1 MRKVGFVID
10 STFTYKNED
19 ISVVPLKIIID
30 DVEYIEG
37 QFNHDIAVNALKE
50 GKLLKTSQPTPN
62 LFVEAYE
69 HQLSLGYEHV
79 ICLTISATL
88 SGTINGA
95 NVAKDIVNS
104 NNVTVIDTQ
113 SGTIGAAHIIDETLK
128 FANEGKSLEE
138 IISFI
143 NETIKKG
150 SIIFSVDNLQTLV
163 RNGRLSRV
171 SALIGGL
178 LKVKPIL
185 RFKEGV
191 LTVESKARGLLGVF
205 KYITNQVSEMIQER
219 DKVVVRISYVDNID
233 YAKALEENIK
243 ALKSDKVDVKLSGV
257 VSSVMAAHVG
267 LGGLGIY
274 LGFK

>member
-37 QFNHDIAVNALKE
+37 QFNHDIAVNAFKE